1 MSAGSRVG
9 RALVVAGL
17 LAASSPATADHIGV
31 LQLNQEPAGPYAV
44 SAWTQPGTIRARD
57 AGTVTV
63 AVMRPHTRVALTD
76 VVVRVTAS
84 RNGAPTV
91 SSDASLA
98 GDPLGLRYIADLRL
112 PEPGRWTVHLAVQGP
127 AGSAA
132 VAFPLDVEPRAWA
145 AWGWWGLG
153 AVAVAVLVASALRRR
168 LWPGGAALSAGRPG
182 PGERGRAG

>member
-9 RALVVAGL
+9 RAMVVVGL
-17 LAASSPATADHIGV
+17 LAASSPVTADHIGV
-31 LQLNQEPAGPYAV
+31 LQLNQEPAGSYAV

-76 VVVRVTAS
+76 VVVHVTAS
-84 RNGAPTV
+84 RNGSPTV
-91 SSDASLA
+91 SSEATLA
-98 GDPLGLRYIADLRL
+98 GDPLGLRYVADLRL
-112 PEPGRWTVHLAVQGP
+112 PEPGRWTINLAVQGP

-132 VAFPLDVEPRAWA
+132 VAFPLDVEPRGWT

-153 AVAVAVLVASALRRR
+153 VVAVGVLVAAALRR
-168 LWPGGAALSAGRPG
+168 WVRPG
-182 PGERGRAG
+182 AVAPGPDARGRTAR